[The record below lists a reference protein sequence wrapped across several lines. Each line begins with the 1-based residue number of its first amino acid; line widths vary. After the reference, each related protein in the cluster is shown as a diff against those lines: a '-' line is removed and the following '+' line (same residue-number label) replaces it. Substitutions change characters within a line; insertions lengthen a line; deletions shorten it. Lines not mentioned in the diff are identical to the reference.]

1 MIFFIAVMIAVT
13 VATAFWLARRS
24 GNDESVV
31 LEVIPDRPC
40 AFGCDMAWLA
50 VRNADPEEL
59 IEQLGLVEPTLCN
72 WDSGIGAVYDDRL
85 SVTHVF
91 VSPPV
96 KGWTFVVG
104 LPLPHPMGPGFVDK
118 STPFLLELG
127 RRFKEVQY
135 FFTYP
140 TIDLYAWARVK
151 DRRLLRAFAVTDEGI
166 VWNRGRAS
174 KEERGLGLKLFEL
187 RGVEGRE
194 GDAGGEM
201 ILLPT
206 ENHVLQLARSW
217 SLDPTT
223 LGPQSASPG
232 LGWLTIAP
240 AGWRSERIRRIA

>member
-1 MIFFIAVMIAVT
+1 VILFIACMIAVT
-13 VATAFWLARRS
+13 VATAYWLVRRS
-24 GNDESVV
+24 SSDRVV
-31 LEVIPDRPC
+31 LEVMPDRPC

-59 IEQLGLVEPTLCN
+59 IEQLGLFEPTLCN

-85 SVTHVF
+85 SATHVF

-104 LPLPHPMGPGFVDK
+104 VPLPLPMGPGFVDK
-118 STPFLLELG
+118 SMPFLLELG

-135 FFTYP
+135 FSTFP
-140 TIDLYAWARVK
+140 SIDLFAWARVK
-151 DRRLLRAFAVTDEGI
+151 DKRLLRAFAVTDAGI
-166 VWNRGRAS
+166 VWNKGRAS

-187 RGVEGRE
+187 RGVEGRQ

-206 ENHVLQLARSW
+206 EDHVLQLARSW
-217 SLDPTT
+217 STDPTT

-232 LGWLTIAP
+232 LGWLTTAP
-240 AGWRSERIRRIA
+240 AAWRSERIRNIA